1 MHENQNYSPTN
12 LTEIHVLRTK
22 CYDRQHVARDR
33 SLLSSQHVVKVSSK
47 AEADS
52 EHDVFAFGKKKKLLL
67 SLYALVFFFFF
78 FFTGL
83 SPVIKFHITEVFR
96 LTLLNETTIRA
107 KRGRVSEIY
116 YAK

>member
-1 MHENQNYSPTN
+1 MSMTS
-12 LTEIHVLRTK
+12 LRLEKKTIITL
-22 CYDRQHVARDR
+22 CS
-33 SLLSSQHVVKVSSK
+33 SL
-47 AEADS
+47 
-52 EHDVFAFGKKKKLLL
+52 
-67 SLYALVFFFFF
+67 FFPF